1 MRPHPCK
8 LHTCGLHGLLAR
20 SKDCELPFDDLL
32 RHQKIVVAL
41 KETIRLMGEIDG
53 VIPSW
58 PID

>member
-8 LHTCGLHGLLAR
+8 LHTCGLHGLLGG

-32 RHQKIVVAL
+32 HYQKIVVAL
-41 KETIRLMGEIDG
+41 KETIRLMGEIDD

-58 PID
+58 PIE